1 MAASDMTVK
10 RCQSF
15 DHDLFSPAG
24 PAVDPCS
31 AVRENGWVSDTSS
44 TQGRSSRRRLDVIDA
59 HQHFWDP
66 AGGHYRWLEREGPE
80 LRRAFG
86 FEDLAPHLERHGVD
100 ATVLVQAEDS
110 DADTD
115 AMFAVANAHPA
126 VAGVVGYVPLE
137 RPAEAAARLAVLET
151 RDKLVGIRN
160 LIHDQPDADWLLRA
174 DVAEGLGVLERSGL
188 PFDLVGVL
196 PRHLEHLDY
205 LSERFPGLSIVID
218 HLAKPP
224 IGTDRYE
231 PWETLVRRAATHP
244 QIFAK
249 VSGLYPVS
257 GAQTH
262 GPDELRPWIDIA
274 LDAFGPERLMIGS
287 DWPVAL
293 VAGGYDR
300 VWSNLVEVITGYGPD
315 VATTVLGR
323 TAATFYSL
331 N

>member
-1 MAASDMTVK
+1 M
-10 RCQSF
+10 F
-15 DHDLFSPAG
+15 DTDSP
-24 PAVDPCS
+24 
-31 AVRENGWVSDTSS
+31 
-44 TQGRSSRRRLDVIDA
+44 RSGAPGRRLHVIDA

-86 FEDLAPHLERHGVD
+86 FDDLSPHLERHGID

-115 AMFAVANAHPA
+115 AMFAVADAHP
-126 VAGVVGYVPLE
+126 VVVGVVGYVPLE
-137 RPAEAAARLAVLET
+137 RPAAAATRLTELQT

-174 DVAEGLGVLERSGL
+174 DVAEGLAVLEQSGL

-205 LSERFPGLSIVID
+205 LSERFPRLPIVID

-224 IGTDRYE
+224 VGTDRYE
-231 PWETLVRRAATHP
+231 PWETQIRRAATHP
-244 QIFAK
+244 QVYAK
-249 VSGLYPVS
+249 VSGLYPVT
-257 GAQTH
+257 GARSH
-262 GPDELRPWIDIA
+262 GPDDLRPWIDVA

-293 VAGGYDR
+293 VAGGYDL
-300 VWSNLVEVITGYGPD
+300 VWSNLVEVLTGYGPD
-315 VATTVLGR
+315 VAAAVLGR

-331 N
+331 G